1 VKIRLARYLAQA
13 GIDSRRKC
21 EDLVL
26 AGLVTVDGDVVVDP
40 ATRVDPGTDEVA
52 VRGEPVRARHG
63 EGSPQAPIVVAL
75 HKPAGVLTS
84 RSGPALP
91 DDARTVYDLVEE
103 PQGSRLVYVGRLD
116 RDTEGLLLMTSRGD
130 LAHRLTHPSAGVER
144 EYVADVS
151 GPFDEARLARAAR
164 AGIVLP
170 GGTRTAPFRAR
181 VVSSGKVQRVELVLT
196 EGRNREVRR
205 IITACGGRV
214 ERLVRVRFAF
224 VTLNGIDPGAWRE
237 LTPGE
242 IRGLMERVG
251 VSGPLRGATG

>member
-1 VKIRLARYLAQA
+1 MKIRLARYLAQA

-26 AGLVTVDGDVVVDP
+26 AGLVTVNGDVVVEP
-40 ATRVDPGTDEVA
+40 ATRVDPEADEVS
-52 VRGEPVRARHG
+52 VRGEPVCARHG
-63 EGSPQAPIVVAL
+63 EGSHQAPIVVAL
-75 HKPAGVLTS
+75 HKPAGFLTS
-84 RSGPALP
+84 RPGPALP

-103 PQGSRLVYVGRLD
+103 PEGSRLVYVGRLD

-130 LAHRLTHPSAGVER
+130 LAHRLTHPSVRVER

-151 GPFDEARLARAAR
+151 GRFDEGRLARFAGT
-164 AGIVLP
+164 GIVLP

-181 VVSSGKVQRVELVLT
+181 VVSSGKERRVELVLT

-205 IITACGGRV
+205 IVMACGGRV

-224 VTLNGIDPGAWRE
+224 VTLNGIAPGTWRE
-237 LTPGE
+237 LDPGE
-242 IRGLMERVG
+242 IRRLMERVRS
-251 VSGPLRGATG
+251 SGPLGGTTG